1 MPPTQYLFKVDNGWL
16 ADHRLI
22 DESSELTTTD
32 PYQALRF
39 VDHNAAA
46 TRAQMILHLFPG
58 LSIEE
63 VKIPS
68 FLET

>member
-1 MPPTQYLFKVDNGWL
+1 MPQTRFLFKVDNGWL

-32 PYQALRF
+32 PCQALRF
-39 VDHNAAA
+39 VDISAAA
-46 TRAQMILHLFPG
+46 TRAQMIIHLFPG

-68 FLET
+68 FLDT